1 MNSEKLS
8 NKDIVGFNK
17 ALHETV
23 VERKGFLKVDLS
35 IILPTLNE
43 VESVPVTLSHLE
55 KLLEAVDFE
64 LIVVDDDS
72 SDGTW
77 QKVLEISRNN
87 SRVHL
92 IRRVHR
98 KGLSTAIMEG
108 FMAGKIRLPHSA
120 LPLFWL

>member
-1 MNSEKLS
+1 M
-8 NKDIVGFNK
+8 F
-17 ALHETV
+17 HESV

-43 VESVPVTLSHLE
+43 VESVPVSLSYLE

-72 SDGTW
+72 TDGTW

-87 SRVHL
+87 PRVRL

-98 KGLSTAIMEG
+98 KGLSKEQVLE
-108 FMAGKIRLPHSA
+108 KIILPIFTRIFHKS
-120 LPLFWL
+120 F